1 MRFFLEDNG
10 HELPN
15 ARWASTVIHGH
26 PNEDLEDSKMSLMVM
41 QFGQFLDHDITLT
54 AEADMCHQCGEEPAN
69 CCDYFLQRKNY
80 TAEQMPDSCWP
91 IPISQNDPV
100 FVGKSFFGSSK
111 RVVCISIWILD
122 HGYLIKFNQ
131 CFY

>member
-1 MRFFLEDNG
+1 
-10 HELPN
+10 
-15 ARWASTVIHGH
+15 
-26 PNEDLEDSKMSLMVM
+26 MVM

-100 FVGKSFFGSSK
+100 FVGKSRDFK
-111 RVVCISIWILD
+111 NISFIWVS
-122 HGYLIKFNQ
+122 
-131 CFY
+131 